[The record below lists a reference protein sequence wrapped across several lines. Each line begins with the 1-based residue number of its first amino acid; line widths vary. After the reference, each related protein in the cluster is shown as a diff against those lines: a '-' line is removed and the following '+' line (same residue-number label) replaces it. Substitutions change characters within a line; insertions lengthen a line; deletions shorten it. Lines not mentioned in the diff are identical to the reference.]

1 MLRMSL
7 LGVSPLFQD
16 GGDESFDC
24 GGVTPHLFSAQAE
37 PNGFVRQPALQE
49 LEVVRAAEH
58 PARLAGPDRLGAR
71 GASTRFDN
79 GAMRRTV
86 VKHEVVGRP
95 AARVMR
101 RGIDGL
107 ESAVRGNAG
116 HASKRCREGPTR
128 RRNAEHRAKRV
139 REYDAMQASPAIVV
153 LICRTEEGGRSE

>member
-1 MLRMSL
+1 METGKREALAELRSQL
-7 LGVSPLFQD
+7 EQS
-16 GGDESFDC
+16 
-24 GGVTPHLFSAQAE
+24 SAEQ
-37 PNGFVRQPALQE
+37 G
-49 LEVVRAAEH
+49 
-58 PARLAGPDRLGAR
+58 RL
-71 GASTRFDN
+71 
-79 GAMRRTV
+79 
-86 VKHEVVGRP
+86 

-153 LICRTEEGGRSE
+153 LICRTEEGGRSEQVEACA